1 MSIWIRIK
9 DCITFAPNI
18 GVMVD
23 KTVLEL
29 SPEEI
34 KELLILAYSH
44 MQDELLVDACCG
56 GSNSLS
62 DLGQITF
69 EDYLVRL
76 REIELQEETKKA
88 KKKYTKIRRT
98 QYSACQ
104 PQLVLALIERGIPYI
119 CIRPECNQTTNLTID
134 HIMPLSKGG
143 TDELDNLQ
151 FMCKSHNS
159 SKGDKINA

>member
-1 MSIWIRIK
+1 MSTWIKIK

-23 KTVLEL
+23 KATLEL
-29 SPEEI
+29 SAEEI
-34 KELLILAYSH
+34 KESLILAYSH
-44 MQDELLVDACCG
+44 MQNKLLVDACCG
-56 GSNSLS
+56 GTGPLS

-76 REIELQEETKKA
+76 RETEIQEETKKA
-88 KKKYTKIRRT
+88 KKNYIKIRRT
-98 QYSACQ
+98 QYSVLQ
-104 PQLVLALIERGIPYI
+104 PQLVLALIERGVPYI
-119 CIRPECNQTTNLTID
+119 CVHPGCNQTTNLTID
-134 HIMPLSKGG
+134 HIVPLSRGG

-159 SKGDKINA
+159 SKGDKTNA